1 MRRLLIEAIFFLLFC
16 CSYLPR
22 NSEATKIRKLFTI
35 QESGTATAEIS
46 ASPRLNSLE
55 KELKTGNRAALESF
69 WHEAIGKGAPLVEP
83 IQGDAQ
89 NILVTFLWRSKDEAR
104 IVLMSEFGHNVR
116 SRLLT
121 RLLDTDI
128 WYKTYRMR
136 NDGRFLYQFSV
147 NDPDFPF
154 EGNAETKYPTNSQP
168 DPLNPHR
175 WGSTHSLVEL
185 PAAPPLTWSARQP
198 DVPKG
203 VVGQIKPDFKSSILN
218 NERRIFIYKPPGFT
232 SDGEPYPLVVVGTTY
247 ISTIPLPV
255 MLDNLQ
261 AKGLISPTVVVFID
275 YPQGARDRELSCD
288 PKYGD
293 FLAKELV
300 PSIRERL
307 HATSDPSRTIIG
319 GASISGFSAACVAF
333 QHPEV
338 FGNVLSQS
346 GSFWWSPTGE
356 VEDQWL
362 LRQFAVSP
370 NLPIRFYLSVG
381 LLESGYAFRDGL
393 ISMLHA
399 NRHLRDVL
407 QAKGYAVEYRE
418 VNGGHDPYNW
428 QATLPDGLITLI
440 GKKIPKVK

>member
-1 MRRLLIEAIFFLLFC
+1 MRKPKVVGLFFLLFC
-16 CSYLPR
+16 AFHMPLNLGDAKTRRTP
-22 NSEATKIRKLFTI
+22 AL
-35 QESGTATAEIS
+35 QESDGSSAAAAT
-46 ASPRLNSLE
+46 SPRLGSLE
-55 KELKTGNRAALESF
+55 KELSAGNRAALENF
-69 WHEAIGKGAPLVEP
+69 WQEVAGKGAPLVESSK
-83 IQGDAQ
+83 GDARSV
-89 NILVTFLWRSKDEAR
+89 LVTFLWRSKDEAR
-104 IVLMSEFGHNVR
+104 IVLMTEFGHNVR

-128 WYKTYRMR
+128 WYKTYLMR
-136 NDGRFLYQFSV
+136 NDARFLYQFSV

-154 EGNAETKYPTNSQP
+154 EGDAETKYPTNSQP

-175 WGSTHSLVEL
+175 WGAMHSLVEL
-185 PAAPPLTWSARQP
+185 PGAPPLTWSTRQP

-218 NERRIFIYKPPGFT
+218 NERRVFIYKPPGFT

-275 YPQGARDRELSCD
+275 YPQGAKDRELSCD

-300 PSIRERL
+300 PSVRERL

-319 GASISGFSAACVAF
+319 GASISGLSAACVAF

-346 GSFWWSPTGE
+346 GSFWWSPPSD

-362 LRQFAVSP
+362 IRQFAASAR
-370 NLPIRFYLSVG
+370 LPIRFYLSIG

-407 QAKGYAVEYRE
+407 QAKGYPVQYQE
-418 VNGGHDPYNW
+418 VSGGHDPDNW
-428 QATLPDGLITLI
+428 QATLPDGLISLI
-440 GKKIPKVK
+440 GKKDPKTK

>member
-1 MRRLLIEAIFFLLFC
+1 MRKVVIGAIFNLLFC
-16 CSYLPR
+16 CSYSPC
-22 NSEATKIRKLFTI
+22 NSEAARIRKLLAI
-35 QESGTATAEIS
+35 QESVGAIAEIS
-46 ASPRLNSLE
+46 ASPRLGSLE
-55 KELKTGNRAALESF
+55 KELKAGNRAALENF
-69 WHEAIGKGAPLVEP
+69 WQEVAGKGAPLVESSE
-83 IQGDAQ
+83 GDAR
-89 NILVTFLWRSKDEAR
+89 NVLVTFLWRSKDEAR
-104 IVLMSEFGHNVR
+104 IVVMTEFGHNVR
-116 SRLLT
+116 SRILT

-136 NDGRFLYQFSV
+136 NDARFLYQFSV
-147 NDPDFPF
+147 NDPNFPF
-154 EGNAETKYPTNSQP
+154 EGSAETKYPTNSQP
-168 DPLNPHR
+168 DLLNPHR
-175 WGSTHSLVEL
+175 WGAMHSLVEL
-185 PAAPPLTWSARQP
+185 PAAPPLTWSTREP

-203 VVGQIKPDFKSSILN
+203 VVGQIKPDFKSAILN

-232 SDGEPYPLVVVGTTY
+232 SDGEPYSLVVVGTTY

-255 MLDNLQ
+255 VLDNLQ
-261 AKGLISPTVVVFID
+261 AKGLISPTVVVFVD
-275 YPQGARDRELSCD
+275 YPQGSKDRELSCD

-300 PSIRERL
+300 PSVRERL

-319 GASISGFSAACVAF
+319 GASISGLSAACVAF

-356 VEDQWL
+356 GEDQWL
-362 LRQFAVSP
+362 IRQFAAGP
-370 NLPIRFYLSVG
+370 RLPLRFYLSIG

-407 QAKGYAVEYRE
+407 QAKGYPVQYQE

-428 QATLPDGLITLI
+428 QATLPDGLIALI
-440 GKKIPKVK
+440 GKKIPKPK

>member
-1 MRRLLIEAIFFLLFC
+1 M
-16 CSYLPR
+16 
-22 NSEATKIRKLFTI
+22 
-35 QESGTATAEIS
+35 
-46 ASPRLNSLE
+46 
-55 KELKTGNRAALESF
+55 
-69 WHEAIGKGAPLVEP
+69 
-83 IQGDAQ
+83 
-89 NILVTFLWRSKDEAR
+89 
-104 IVLMSEFGHNVR
+104 
-116 SRLLT
+116 
-121 RLLDTDI
+121 
-128 WYKTYRMR
+128 
-136 NDGRFLYQFSV
+136 
-147 NDPDFPF
+147 
-154 EGNAETKYPTNSQP
+154 
-168 DPLNPHR
+168 
-175 WGSTHSLVEL
+175 HSLVEL

-232 SDGEPYPLVVVGTTY
+232 ADGPPYPLVVVGTTY
-247 ISTIPLPV
+247 MSTIPLPV

-261 AKGLISPTVVVFID
+261 AKGLVSAAVVLFVD
-275 YPQGARDRELSCD
+275 YPQGAKDRELSCD

-300 PSIRERL
+300 PSMRERL
-307 HATSDPSRTIIG
+307 HATSDPRQTIIG
-319 GASISGFSAACVAF
+319 GASISGLSAACVAF

-346 GSFWWSPTGE
+346 GSFWWSPPTD

-362 LRQFAVSP
+362 IRQFASSP
-370 NLPIRFYLSVG
+370 KLPIRFYLSIG
-381 LLESGYAFRDGL
+381 LLESGHAFRDGL

-407 QAKGYAVEYRE
+407 QARGYTVEYRE

-440 GKKIPKVK
+440 GKKNQKSNE